1 MACLVALVAAGAA
14 GAAPGKPSKEMPPI
28 GWGVADDASKYSD
41 DGGVWFDGML
51 KGANLTENRWT
62 LAWNPSNPTAIMELP
77 FVQRAAPVSQAAG
90 IHVVLALYSTQAS
103 QHDPTKFC
111 AWAAIV
117 ANTVKGWG
125 IHDYIVWNE
134 PNTRLYWTP
143 QKDGS
148 GNDVAAPAY
157 EQLLAQCYDALHA
170 ADSQARVI
178 GMGLS
183 PRASTSDST
192 EPLAFLRDVGTAYRA
207 SGRKQPIMDQL
218 AIHPYPSSST
228 VSPDVGYVPA
238 DRYGIPD
245 MARVKQAVWDAFNGT
260 AQPTTVNGLTF
271 RIDEV
276 GWQVDTT
283 GLAQYINPENVPVI
297 SPATQAKFLKT
308 MTEKYFACDPTVT
321 DVELFLLQDEKYRNG
336 KDETGKV
343 VGGGWQS
350 GLITAGGPGVAQVRP
365 AYTELAPDWKAG
377 RSACKGGFVS
387 WTPTGVLAP
396 APAITTTPVVTT
408 PAKSGKRPKLPKL
421 SKRKSRA

>member
-1 MACLVALVAAGAA
+1 MTGAA
-14 GAAPGKPSKEMPPI
+14 CASPGTKAKLPPI

-51 KGANLTENRWT
+51 KGAGLTENRWT
-62 LAWNPSNPTAIMELP
+62 LAWNPASPTTITELP
-77 FVQRAAPVSQAAG
+77 FVERAAPVSQKAG
-90 IHVVLALYSTQAS
+90 VHVVLALYSTQAS
-103 QHDPTKFC
+103 QHDPAAFC
-111 AWAAIV
+111 AWAALV
-117 ANTVKGWG
+117 ARTVKGWG

-143 QKDGS
+143 QKDAA
-148 GNDVAAPAY
+148 GNDVAGPAY
-157 EQLLAQCYDALHA
+157 EQLLARCYDALHA
-170 ADSQARVI
+170 ADSKAQVI

-207 SGRKQPIMDQL
+207 SGRKTPIMDQL
-218 AIHPYPSSST
+218 AIHPYPAAST
-228 VSPDVGYVPA
+228 VGPDVGYVPA

-245 MARVKQAVWDAFNGT
+245 LARVKQAVWDAFNGT
-260 AQPTTVNGLTF
+260 KQPTTVNGLTF

-283 GLAQYINPENVPVI
+283 GLSQYVNAENVPVI
-297 SPATQAKFLKT
+297 SPATQVQFLKT

-336 KDETGKV
+336 RDENGKY

-350 GLITAGGPGVAQVRP
+350 GLVTAGAPGVAQVRP
-365 AYTELAPDWKAG
+365 AYTQLAPDWKAG
-377 RSACKGGFVS
+377 RAACTGGLVS
-387 WTPTGVLAP
+387 WTPAGAAP
-396 APAITTTPVVTT
+396 VTAPTT
-408 PAKSGKRPKLPKL
+408 PAKPGKPEKTPKPK
-421 SKRKSRA
+421 KK

>member
-1 MACLVALVAAGAA
+1 
-14 GAAPGKPSKEMPPI
+14 
-28 GWGVADDASKYSD
+28 
-41 DGGVWFDGML
+41 
-51 KGANLTENRWT
+51 WT
-62 LAWNPSNPTAIMELP
+62 LAWNPSNPTAITELP
-77 FVQRAAPVSQAAG
+77 FVQRAAPVSQKLG

-103 QHDPTKFC
+103 QHDPAAFC

-117 ANTVKGWG
+117 ARTVKVWG

-143 QKDGS
+143 QKDAA
-148 GNDVAAPAY
+148 GNDVAGPAY

-192 EPLAFLRDVGTAYRA
+192 EPLAFLRDVGKAYRA
-207 SGRKQPIMDQL
+207 SGRRQPIMDQL
-218 AIHPYPSSST
+218 AIHPYPAAST
-228 VSPDVGYVPA
+228 VPPDVGYVPA

-245 MARVKQAVWDAFNGT
+245 LARVKQAVWDAFNGT
-260 AQPTTVNGLTF
+260 GQPTTVTGLTF

-283 GLAQYINPENVPVI
+283 GLSQYVNAENVGVI
-297 SPATQAKFLKT
+297 SPATQVQYLKT

-336 KDETGKV
+336 RDETGKY

-350 GLITAGGPGVAQVRP
+350 GLVTAGGPGIAQVRP
-365 AYTELAPDWKAG
+365 AYTQLAPDWKAG
-377 RSACKGGFVS
+377 RGACKNGFVS
-387 WTPTGVLAP
+387 WTPAGVA
-396 APAITTTPVVTT
+396 T
-408 PAKSGKRPKLPKL
+408 PAASVPSGPAKPGKGPKPK
-421 SKRKSRA
+421 KK

>member
-1 MACLVALVAAGAA
+1 MSVRARLAAACLVALVAAGAA
-14 GAAPGKPSKEMPPI
+14 YAAPGKPVKLPPI
-28 GWGVADDASKYSD
+28 GWGVADDASKYAD
-41 DGGVWFDGML
+41 DGGAWFDSML
-51 KGANLTENRWT
+51 AGANMTENRWT
-62 LAWNPSNPTAIMELP
+62 LAWNAASPTTITELP
-77 FVQRAAPVSQAAG
+77 FVQRAAPVSQKLG

-103 QHDPTKFC
+103 QHDPAKFC

-117 ANTVKGWG
+117 ARTVKGWG

-143 QKDGS
+143 QKDAA

-170 ADSQARVI
+170 ADSKARVI

-218 AIHPYPSSST
+218 AIHPYPAAST
-228 VSPDVGYVPA
+228 VPPDIGYVPA

-245 MARVKQAVWDAFNGT
+245 LARVKQAVWDAFNGT
-260 AQPTTVNGLTF
+260 GQPTTVSGLTF

-283 GLAQYINPENVPVI
+283 GLAQYVNPENVNVI
-297 SPATQAKFLKT
+297 SPATQAQYLKT

-343 VGGGWQS
+343 LGGGWQS
-350 GLITAGGPGVAQVRP
+350 GLITAGPPGIAQTRP
-365 AYTELAPDWKAG
+365 AYTQLAPDWKAG
-377 RSACKGGFVS
+377 RSACTNGLVS
-387 WTPTGVLAP
+387 WTPAGVAVPAAP
-396 APAITTTPVVTT
+396 APA
-408 PAKSGKRPKLPKL
+408 AKSGKAAKPKK
-421 SKRKSRA
+421 K